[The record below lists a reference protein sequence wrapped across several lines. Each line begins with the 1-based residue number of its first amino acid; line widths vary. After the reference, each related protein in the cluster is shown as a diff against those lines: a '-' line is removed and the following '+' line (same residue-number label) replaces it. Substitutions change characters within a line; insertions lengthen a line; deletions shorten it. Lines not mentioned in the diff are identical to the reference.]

1 MRRTVVECNDC
12 SCQTDQV
19 TVVDEVPTQ
28 ELEGTVEDQR
38 LQIQKALKENTA
50 SEEALKEFEL
60 ELENKYCKNL
70 ASQVT
75 TNCSLCL
82 EFVKLLCPIKS
93 PKKKKK
99 VDSST
104 NFLLNLVLVFVV
116 LEIAFL
122 KKF

>member
-19 TVVDEVPTQ
+19 TVVDEVSTK
-28 ELEGTVEDQR
+28 ELEGPVEDQR
-38 LQIQKALKENTA
+38 LQIQKENTA

-75 TNCSLCL
+75 NNCSVCL
-82 EFVKLLCPIKS
+82 ESVKLLCPTKS
-93 PKKKKK
+93 PKKTK
-99 VDSST
+99 SGL
-104 NFLLNLVLVFVV
+104 FH
-116 LEIAFL
+116 
-122 KKF
+122 

>member
-12 SCQTDQV
+12 SCQTDR
-19 TVVDEVPTQ
+19 VVDEVSTK

-50 SEEALKEFEL
+50 SEEALKGFEL

-75 TNCSLCL
+75 YNCSVCL
-82 EFVKLLCPIKS
+82 EALKLLCPLMS
-93 PKKKKK
+93 SKKKKK
-99 VDSST
+99 ESG
-104 NFLLNLVLVFVV
+104 LLH
-116 LEIAFL
+116 
-122 KKF
+122 

>member
-19 TVVDEVPTQ
+19 TVVDEVSTK
-28 ELEGTVEDQR
+28 ELEGPVEDQR
-38 LQIQKALKENTA
+38 LQIQKENTA

-75 TNCSLCL
+75 NNCSVCL
-82 EFVKLLCPIKS
+82 ESVKLLCPTKS
-93 PKKKKK
+93 PKKTE
-99 VDSST
+99 SGL
-104 NFLLNLVLVFVV
+104 FH
-116 LEIAFL
+116 
-122 KKF
+122 

>member
-19 TVVDEVPTQ
+19 VDEASTK

-38 LQIQKALKENTA
+38 LQIQKVLKENTA

-75 TNCSLCL
+75 NNCSLCL
-82 EFVKLLCPIKS
+82 ESVKLLYSLKS
-93 PKKKKK
+93 PKKRKKWTPPLN
-99 VDSST
+99 SS
-104 NFLLNLVLVFVV
+104 
-116 LEIAFL
+116 
-122 KKF
+122 

>member
-12 SCQTDQV
+12 SCQTDQAM
-19 TVVDEVPTQ
+19 DEASTK

-50 SEEALKEFEL
+50 SEEALKELEL

-75 TNCSLCL
+75 NNCSVYL
-82 EFVKLLCPIKS
+82 ESVKLLCPLKS
-93 PKKKKK
+93 P
-99 VDSST
+99 
-104 NFLLNLVLVFVV
+104 
-116 LEIAFL
+116 
-122 KKF
+122 

>member
-19 TVVDEVPTQ
+19 TVVDEASTK

-38 LQIQKALKENTA
+38 LQAQKALKENTA
-50 SEEALKEFEL
+50 SEEALKEL

-75 TNCSLCL
+75 NNCSVCL
-82 EFVKLLCPIKS
+82 ESVKLLCPIKS
-93 PKKKKK
+93 P
-99 VDSST
+99 
-104 NFLLNLVLVFVV
+104 NFLLSLLLIFAV
-116 LEIAFL
+116 LEIEFL